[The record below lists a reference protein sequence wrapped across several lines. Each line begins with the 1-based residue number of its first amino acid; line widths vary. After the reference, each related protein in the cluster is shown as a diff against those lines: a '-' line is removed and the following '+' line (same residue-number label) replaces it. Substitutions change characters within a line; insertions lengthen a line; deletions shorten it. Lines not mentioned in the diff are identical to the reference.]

1 MTEIEYLFGLVLL
14 LLGFNLGYYES
25 DKGLTIKD
33 VRHFFGWVTG
43 KFRKQGWQ

>member
-33 VRHFFGWVTG
+33 IRHFWRRVAG
-43 KFRKQGWQ
+43 KFKKQGWQ